1 MVVSCKHGLHDATLP
16 YAKRGFTPV
25 ATSIR
30 EASLFM
36 KSQTDAAGRTAA
48 EVVTQLPVPSRLG
61 MLRFERLN
69 EANWALLF
77 LDPNCEK
84 QFGLPAV
91 DLCAL
96 IGSPYASLM
105 EPEVRYQLHD
115 NVQLQLSSSPNYLI
129 RYTLHTPKGPLGLLE
144 IGEAYK
150 QHNRHL
156 LRGYFMIVD
165 EQVIESEQP
174 VDSDLETRNSR
185 LQIALELNQRAQRDQ
200 FAHLERVRAQQDL
213 ILRLT
218 RHRYT
223 TANTLLEAAQLITRS
238 ACDIYDVDHVSLWN
252 LNDKRLE
259 PITDYDRE
267 SGDYRTR
274 TPIDISPYPSYLQA
288 LHTSRAID
296 AGNIQ
301 TDPRTREMAESLTP
315 LENRAVLDASI
326 RIDGQVVGVLCLE
339 QTGSTREWQSDEI
352 AFAGELADQFAQVI
366 NNHNRRAATNALH
379 LFQRAVEQSANAFL
393 LVNCDGVVE
402 YVNPSFT
409 AITQYSSEEVSGRKL
424 SELPALENL
433 NQLLLEAN
441 SSLTT
446 SNSWQGEFK
455 SRRKNLEPYWGQL
468 SISKVY
474 SDTRE
479 LTHYIGIYEDIT
491 ESKLAQQRIERL
503 AYTDNL
509 TNLGNRPA
517 FIRNLDERFARD
529 TDTPMSLLLVDI
541 DNFKRIND
549 SLGHQT
555 GDKLLISLARRLRN
569 TLSPTDV
576 LARFASNEFA
586 VLLDNTGQEAGQTTA
601 AEVLATL
608 DKPMFVDNQLIS
620 VTGSVGL
627 ACAPLHGRD
636 PQTLMKNAGLALHKA
651 KANGKHQ
658 VQVFT
663 EALNAEA
670 SYKLF
675 VENNLRRA
683 LTQNELEVFYQ
694 PKLCLLT
701 GRLLGMEA
709 LLRWNHPEKG
719 MIRPD
724 QFISVAEETGLIIPI
739 GKWVARQSCRMSK
752 DLTAAGFGHLQVAI
766 NVSPKQFS
774 DPELVSSIAAIL
786 REEALDPSLLELEL
800 TEGLLLEATED
811 TRQQLDSLKK
821 LGLSLAMDD
830 FGTGYSSFSYL
841 KKFPIDVIKIDR
853 SFIRDIPDDEDDMEI
868 TSAVIAMAHNLKLK
882 VVAEGI
888 ETAAQLAFLRRH
900 RCDVGQGYLFD
911 KPIPGEELIEK
922 LQRYPRRPSA

>member
-1 MVVSCKHGLHDATLP
+1 MV
-16 YAKRGFTPV
+16 
-25 ATSIR
+25 
-30 EASLFM
+30 
-36 KSQTDAAGRTAA
+36 A

-69 EANWALLF
+69 EPSWALLF
-77 LDPNCEK
+77 LDPNCER
-84 QFGLPAV
+84 QFGLPAME
-91 DLCAL
+91 LCAL
-96 IGSPYASLM
+96 VGSPYASLM
-105 EPEVRYQLHD
+105 EPEARYQLHD
-115 NVQLQLSSSPNYLI
+115 AVQLQLTEAPHYLI
-129 RYTLHTPKGPLGLLE
+129 RYTLHTASGSLNLLE
-144 IGEAYK
+144 LGEAYK

-156 LRGYFMIVD
+156 LRGYLM
-165 EQVIESEQP
+165 VIDGLLDGAP
-174 VDSDLETRNSR
+174 LLPALDLETQNSR
-185 LQIALELNQRAQRDQ
+185 LQIALELNQRAQQ
-200 FAHLERVRAQQDL
+200 EQLQHLERVRAQQDL
-213 ILRLT
+213 ILLLT
-218 RHRYT
+218 RQRYSS
-223 TANTLLEAAQLITRS
+223 NNSLQEAAELITRS
-238 ACDIYDVDHVSLWN
+238 ACDIYEIDCASLWH
-252 LNDKRLE
+252 LDGPMLVPISAYHRASQEYVLPE
-259 PITDYDRE
+259 PIDASVFPDYLD
-267 SGDYRTR
+267 
-274 TPIDISPYPSYLQA
+274 A
-288 LHTSRAID
+288 LHTGRAID
-296 AGNIQ
+296 AHNAIR
-301 TDPRTREMAESLTP
+301 DPRTRDMAESLRP
-315 LENRAVLDASI
+315 RDVNAMLDASI
-326 RIDGQVVGVLCLE
+326 RVDGQVVGVLCLE
-339 QTGSTREWQSDEI
+339 QTGATRAWQSDEI

-366 NNHNRRAATNALH
+366 SNHNRRTATSALH

-409 AITQYSSEEVSGRKL
+409 AITQYTTEEVHGQRL

-433 NQLLLEAN
+433 SELLFDAPSALAK
-441 SSLTT
+441 

-474 SDTRE
+474 GDNRE

-491 ESKLAQQRIERL
+491 QTKLAQQRIERL

-529 TDTPMSLLLVDI
+529 SDTPISLLLVDI

-569 TLSPTDV
+569 SLSPGGS

-586 VLLDNTGQEAGQTTA
+586 VLLDNSDLSIGQQVANQL
-601 AEVLATL
+601 LATL

-636 PQTLMKNAGLALHKA
+636 PQTLMRNAGLALHKA

-683 LTQNELEVFYQ
+683 LTQNELDVFYQ
-694 PKLCLLT
+694 PKLCLRS

-709 LLRWNHPEKG
+709 LLRWDHPEKG

-739 GKWVARQSCRMSK
+739 GKWIARQACRMSK
-752 DLTAAGFGHLQVAI
+752 ALTEAGLGNLQVAI
-766 NVSPKQFS
+766 NLSPKQFS
-774 DPELVSSIAAIL
+774 DPELVASIANIL
-786 REEALDPSLLELEL
+786 KEEALPPHLLELEL

-811 TRQQLDSLKK
+811 THLQLDQLKR
-821 LGLSLAMDD
+821 LGLTLAMDD
-830 FGTGYSSFSYL
+830 FGTGYSSLSYL
-841 KKFPIDVIKIDR
+841 KKFPIDIIKIDR
-853 SFIRDIPDDEDDMEI
+853 SFIHEIPDNQDDMEI

-888 ETAAQLAFLRRH
+888 ETAEQLAFLRRH

-911 KPIPGEELIEK
+911 RPIPGAELIEK
-922 LQRYPRRPSA
+922 LKRYPRGPVA

>member
-1 MVVSCKHGLHDATLP
+1 M
-16 YAKRGFTPV
+16 
-25 ATSIR
+25 
-30 EASLFM
+30 FM
-36 KSQTDAAGRTAA
+36 KSQTDAAGRSAA

-105 EPEVRYQLHD
+105 EPQARYQLHD
-115 NVQLQLSSSPNYLI
+115 DIQQQLASSPNYLI
-129 RYTLHTPKGPLGLLE
+129 RYTLHSPKGALGLLE

-156 LRGYFMIVD
+156 LRGYFLIVD
-165 EQVIESEQP
+165 GLVTESETAT
-174 VDSDLETRNSR
+174 DSDLETRNLR

-223 TANTLLEAAQLITRS
+223 TANTLLEAAKLITKS
-238 ACDIYDVDHVSLWN
+238 ACDIYDVDHVSIWN
-252 LNDKRLE
+252 LIDKRLE
-259 PITDYDRE
+259 PITDYRRE
-267 SGDYRTR
+267 SGDYQSR
-274 TPIDISPYPSYLQA
+274 TPIDISTYPTYLQA
-288 LHTSRAID
+288 LNTSRAID
-296 AGNIQ
+296 ASNIQ
-301 TDPRTREMAESLTP
+301 TDPRTREMAESLNP
-315 LENRAVLDASI
+315 GEDKAVLDASI
-326 RIDGQVVGVLCLE
+326 RIDGQVIGVLCLE
-339 QTGSTREWQSDEI
+339 QSGSTREWQSDEI

-393 LVNCDGVVE
+393 LVNCNGVVE

-409 AITQYSSEEVSGRKL
+409 AITQYSSDEVSGHKL

-441 SSLTT
+441 SSLTN

-474 SDTRE
+474 GDNRE

-491 ESKLAQQRIERL
+491 QSKLAQQRIERL

-517 FIRNLDERFARD
+517 FIRNLDERFVRD

-569 TLSPTDV
+569 TLSPSDV

-586 VLLDNTGQEAGQTTA
+586 VLLDNTDQEAGQATA
-601 AEVLATL
+601 SQVLATL

-752 DLTAAGFGHLQVAI
+752 DLTAAGFGNLQVAI

-786 REEALDPSLLELEL
+786 REEELDPSLLELEL

-888 ETAAQLAFLRRH
+888 ETAAQLTFLRRH

-922 LQRYPRRPSA
+922 LKRYPRRPSA

>member
-1 MVVSCKHGLHDATLP
+1 
-16 YAKRGFTPV
+16 
-25 ATSIR
+25 
-30 EASLFM
+30 M
-36 KSQTDAAGRTAA
+36 KSQPDAANRMVA

-77 LDPNCEK
+77 LDPGCERE
-84 QFGLPAV
+84 FGLPAC

-105 EPEVRYQLHD
+105 EPQARYTLHD
-115 NVQLQLSSSPNYLI
+115 SIQEQLVGKTNYLV
-129 RYTLHTPKGPLGLLE
+129 RYTLHTSHGPLRLMEL
-144 IGEAYK
+144 GEPF
-150 QHNRHL
+150 RHHHRQL
-156 LRGYFMIVD
+156 LRGYLLVVD
-165 EQVIESEQP
+165 EAFES
-174 VDSDLETRNSR
+174 DASFAAADLESQNSR
-185 LQIALELNQRAQRDQ
+185 LQMALELNQLAQQ
-200 FAHLERVRAQQDL
+200 EQLQHLERVSAQQEL
-213 ILRLT
+213 ILSLARQ
-218 RHRYT
+218 RYST
-223 TANTLLEAAQLITRS
+223 NNPLLEAAELITRS
-238 ACDIYDVDHVSLWN
+238 ACEIYGIDCASLWN
-252 LNDKRLE
+252 LDGQCLE
-259 PITDYDRE
+259 SVTAYYRSTGVHQRAESIDVGLYPDY
-267 SGDYRTR
+267 
-274 TPIDISPYPSYLQA
+274 LAA
-288 LHTSRAID
+288 LHASRAID
-296 AGNIQ
+296 ANSIAD
-301 TDPRTREMAESLTP
+301 DPRTRELAEVL
-315 LENRAVLDASI
+315 RARDINAMLDASI
-326 RIDGQVVGVLCLE
+326 RVDGQVVGVLCLE
-339 QTGSTREWQSDEI
+339 QSRAPRVWQSDEI

-366 NNHNRRAATNALH
+366 NNQNRRAATSALN

-409 AITQYSSEEVSGRKL
+409 AITQYSTEEVHGHRL

-433 NQLLLEAN
+433 SEMLFDAP
-441 SSLTT
+441 SSLAN

-474 SDTRE
+474 GDDRE

-491 ESKLAQQRIERL
+491 QSKLAQQRIERL

-509 TNLGNRPA
+509 TSLGNRPA

-529 TDTPMSLLLVDI
+529 SDTPISLLLVDI

-555 GDKLLISLARRLRN
+555 GDKLLVSLARRLRN
-569 TLSPTDV
+569 SLSPAGT

-586 VLLDNTGQEAGQTTA
+586 VLLDDTDLEAGQQIA
-601 AEVLATL
+601 NQVLKTL
-608 DKPMFVDNQLIS
+608 DKPMFVDNQLIN

-694 PKLCLLT
+694 PKLCLKT

-739 GKWVARQSCRMSK
+739 GKWIARQACRMSK
-752 DLTAAGFGHLQVAI
+752 ALTAAGLGRLQVAI
-766 NVSPKQFS
+766 NLSPKQFS
-774 DPELVSSIAAIL
+774 DPDLVSSIATIL
-786 REEALDPSLLELEL
+786 EEEQLDAHLLELEL
-800 TEGLLLEATED
+800 TEGLLLEATVD
-811 TRQQLDSLKK
+811 THQQLDQLKQ
-821 LGLSLAMDD
+821 LGLTLAMDD
-830 FGTGYSSFSYL
+830 FGTGYSSLSYL
-841 KKFPIDVIKIDR
+841 KKFPIDIIKIDR
-853 SFIRDIPDDEDDMEI
+853 SFIKEIPDNQDDMEI

-888 ETAAQLAFLRRH
+888 ETAEQLAFLRRH

-911 KPIPGEELIEK
+911 RPIPGSELIERLK
-922 LQRYPRRPSA
+922 RYPRGPA

>member
-1 MVVSCKHGLHDATLP
+1 
-16 YAKRGFTPV
+16 
-25 ATSIR
+25 
-30 EASLFM
+30 M
-36 KSQTDAAGRTAA
+36 KSQPDAASRMAA

-69 EANWALLF
+69 EASWALLF
-77 LDPNCEK
+77 LDPACER
-84 QFGLPAV
+84 QFGLPAGE
-91 DLCAL
+91 LCAL
-96 IGSPYASLM
+96 LGSPYASLM
-105 EPEVRYQLHD
+105 EPEARYRLHDIIQAQLAEKSHYRVRY
-115 NVQLQLSSSPNYLI
+115 N
-129 RYTLHTPKGPLGLLE
+129 LHTAEGTVSVVE
-144 IGEAYK
+144 MGEPYR
-150 QHNRHL
+150 QHNRQL
-156 LRGYFMIVD
+156 LRGYLLVD
-165 EQVIESEQP
+165 EA
-174 VDSDLETRNSR
+174 LETVELSALELEDRNSR
-185 LQIALELNQRAQRDQ
+185 LQIALELNQSAQQEQLQHLDRA
-200 FAHLERVRAQQDL
+200 RAQQSL
-213 ILRLT
+213 ILSLARQ
-218 RHRYT
+218 RYST
-223 TANTLLEAAQLITRS
+223 SNPLLEAAELITRS
-238 ACDIYDVDHVSLWN
+238 ACDIYAIDCASLWKLEDQHLQPVTAFYAATQEHRLPQAVDVSLY
-252 LNDKRLE
+252 
-259 PITDYDRE
+259 PDY
-267 SGDYRTR
+267 
-274 TPIDISPYPSYLQA
+274 LAA
-288 LHTSRAID
+288 LHSSRAID
-296 AGNIQ
+296 ASNVSE
-301 TDPRTREMAESLTP
+301 DPRTHELAEGF
-315 LENRAVLDASI
+315 RARNICSILDASI
-326 RIDGQVVGVLCLE
+326 RVDGQVVGVLCLE
-339 QTGSTREWQSDEI
+339 QHGAARPWQSDEV

-366 NNHNRRAATNALH
+366 NNQNRRAATSALH

-393 LVNCDGVVE
+393 LVNCNGVVE

-409 AITQYSSEEVSGRKL
+409 AITQYSTEEVHGHLL

-433 NQLLLEAN
+433 SEILFDAPGSLAN
-441 SSLTT
+441 

-474 SDTRE
+474 GDNRE

-491 ESKLAQQRIERL
+491 QSKLAQQRIERL

-509 TNLGNRPA
+509 TSLGNRPA
-517 FIRNLDERFARD
+517 FIRNLDESFARGSD
-529 TDTPMSLLLVDI
+529 SPISLLLVDI

-555 GDKLLISLARRLRN
+555 GDKLLVSLARRLRN
-569 TLSPTDV
+569 SLNPSGS

-586 VLLDNTGQEAGQTTA
+586 VLLDDTDLEAGQRIA
-601 AEVLATL
+601 VQVLKTL
-608 DKPMFVDNQLIS
+608 DKPMFVDNQLIN

-694 PKLCLLT
+694 PKLCLRS

-739 GKWVARQSCRMSK
+739 GKWVARQACRMSK
-752 DLTAAGFGHLQVAI
+752 QLTASGLGPLQVAI
-766 NVSPKQFS
+766 NLSPKQFS
-774 DPELVSSIAAIL
+774 DPDLVSSIATIL
-786 REEALDPSLLELEL
+786 NEEKLAAPLLELEL
-800 TEGLLLEATED
+800 TEGLLLEATDD
-811 TRQQLDSLKK
+811 THQQLEQLKS
-821 LGLSLAMDD
+821 LGLTLAMDD
-830 FGTGYSSFSYL
+830 FGTGYSSLSYL

-853 SFIRDIPDDEDDMEI
+853 SFIHEIPDNQDDMEI
-868 TSAVIAMAHNLKLK
+868 TSAVIAMAHNLKLE

-888 ETAAQLAFLRRH
+888 ETAAQLSFLRRQ

-911 KPIPGEELIEK
+911 RPIPGNELIER
-922 LQRYPRRPSA
+922 LQRYPRRPAD

>member
-1 MVVSCKHGLHDATLP
+1 
-16 YAKRGFTPV
+16 
-25 ATSIR
+25 
-30 EASLFM
+30 M
-36 KSQTDAAGRTAA
+36 KSQPDAAARSAA

-69 EANWALLF
+69 EPSWAMLY

-84 QFGLPAV
+84 QFDMPAME
-91 DLCAL
+91 LCAL
-96 IGSPYASLM
+96 IGTPYASLM
-105 EPEVRYQLHD
+105 EPESRYQLHD
-115 NVQLQLSSSPNYLI
+115 AVQMQLASNPHYVI
-129 RYTLHTPKGPLGLLE
+129 RYTLHTTRGPLGLLE
-144 IGEAYK
+144 VGEGYK
-150 QHNRHL
+150 QRNRHL
-156 LRGYFMIVD
+156 LRGYLMVVD
-165 EQVIESEQP
+165 EAVRA
-174 VDSDLETRNSR
+174 SDLAFTPDLEVQNSR
-185 LQIALELNQRAQRDQ
+185 LQIALELNQRAQYEQ
-200 FAHLERVRAQQDL
+200 LQHLERVRAQQSL
-213 ILRLT
+213 ILRLA
-218 RHRYT
+218 RHRYSSS
-223 TANTLLEAAQLITRS
+223 NSLLEAAELITKS
-238 ACDIYDVDHVSLWN
+238 ACEIYGITCASIWN
-252 LNDKRLE
+252 LNGKVLE
-259 PITDYDRE
+259 SIAEYCRDTNA
-267 SGDYRTR
+267 YRKPG
-274 TPIDISPYPSYLQA
+274 PIDVSRFPNYLEA

-296 AGNIQ
+296 ANDVQ
-301 TDPRTREMAESLTP
+301 MDSRTWELSESLRPRDIT
-315 LENRAVLDASI
+315 AMLDASV
-326 RIDGQVVGVLCLE
+326 RIDGHLVGVLCLE
-339 QTGSTREWQSDEI
+339 QTGTPREWQSDEI

-366 NNHNRRAATNALH
+366 NNHNRRTATNALH

-393 LVNCDGVVE
+393 LVNCNGVVE

-409 AITQYSSEEVSGRKL
+409 EITQYTADEVHGHRL

-433 NQLLLEAN
+433 NSLLLDAN
-441 SSLTT
+441 SSLV
-446 SNSWQGEFK
+446 SGNSWQGEFK

-474 SDTRE
+474 GDNRE

-491 ESKLAQQRIERL
+491 QAKLSQQRIERL

-517 FIRNLDERFARD
+517 FIRTLDEHFARD
-529 TDTPMSLLLVDI
+529 IETPISLLLVDI

-569 TLSPTDV
+569 SLSPSGI

-586 VLLDNTGQEAGQTTA
+586 VLLDDTGPADGQRIA
-601 AEVLATL
+601 SQVLNTL

-694 PKLCLLT
+694 PKLCLRT

-752 DLTAAGFGHLQVAI
+752 QLTAAGCGKLHVAI

-774 DPELVSSIAAIL
+774 DPELVTSLANIL
-786 REEALDPSLLELEL
+786 REERLDPSLLELEL

-811 TRQQLDSLKK
+811 TRLQLDSLKT
-821 LGLSLAMDD
+821 LGLTLAMDD

-853 SFIRDIPDDEDDMEI
+853 SFIRDIPDDQDDMEI
-868 TSAVIAMAHNLKLK
+868 TSAVIAMAHNLKLT

-888 ETAAQLAFLRRH
+888 ETAEQLAFLRRH

-922 LQRYPRRPSA
+922 LRRYPRGPLG

>member
-1 MVVSCKHGLHDATLP
+1 
-16 YAKRGFTPV
+16 
-25 ATSIR
+25 
-30 EASLFM
+30 M
-36 KSQTDAAGRTAA
+36 KSQPDVARMAA

-69 EANWALLF
+69 EASWALLY
-77 LDPNCEK
+77 LDPNCER

-91 DLCAL
+91 ELCAL
-96 IGSPYASLM
+96 IGTPYASLM
-105 EPEVRYQLHD
+105 EPQARYQLHD
-115 NVQLQLSSSPNYLI
+115 AIQQQLTHSPHYLV
-129 RYTLHTPKGPLGLLE
+129 RYTLHTHDGPMSLLE
-144 IGEAYK
+144 MGEAYK

-156 LRGYFMIVD
+156 LRGYLMVVD
-165 EQVIESEQP
+165 GLFSDTTAP
-174 VDSDLETRNSR
+174 APTADLENQNSR
-185 LQIALELNQRAQRDQ
+185 LQIALELNQRAQQ
-200 FAHLERVRAQQDL
+200 EQLQHLERVRAQQEL
-213 ILRLT
+213 ILLLARQ
-218 RHRYT
+218 RYST
-223 TANTLLEAAQLITRS
+223 PNSLQEAAELITRS
-238 ACDIYDVDHVSLWN
+238 ACDIYQIDCASIWHLEGQHLVPISAYHRADQQH
-252 LNDKRLE
+252 RL
-259 PITDYDRE
+259 PQAIDASGFPDYLE
-267 SGDYRTR
+267 
-274 TPIDISPYPSYLQA
+274 A
-288 LHTSRAID
+288 LHSSRAID
-296 AGNIQ
+296 ATHAQ
-301 TDPRTREMAESLTP
+301 RDPRTREMAESL
-315 LENRAVLDASI
+315 RANDIHAMLDASI
-326 RIDGQVVGVLCLE
+326 RVDGQVVGVLCLE
-339 QTGSTREWQSDEI
+339 QSGSSRAWQSDEI

-366 NNHNRRAATNALH
+366 NNHNRRTATSALH

-409 AITQYSSEEVSGRKL
+409 AITQYSAEEVHGHRL
-424 SELPALENL
+424 AQLPALENL
-433 NQLLLEAN
+433 SELLFDAPSALAK
-441 SSLTT
+441 

-474 SDTRE
+474 GDNRE

-491 ESKLAQQRIERL
+491 QTKLAQQRIERL

-529 TDTPMSLLLVDI
+529 SDSPISLLLVDI

-569 TLSPTDV
+569 SLSSGGS

-586 VLLDNTGQEAGQTTA
+586 VLLDDSDLETGQQVASQL
-601 AEVLATL
+601 LATL

-636 PQTLMKNAGLALHKA
+636 PQTLMRNAGLALHKA

-683 LTQNELEVFYQ
+683 LTQNELDVFYQ
-694 PKLCLLT
+694 PKLCLRS

-739 GKWVARQSCRMSK
+739 GKWIARQACRMSRQ
-752 DLTAAGFGHLQVAI
+752 LSAAGMGNLQVAI
-766 NVSPKQFS
+766 NLSPKQFS
-774 DPELVSSIAAIL
+774 DPDLVTSIATIL
-786 REEALDPSLLELEL
+786 KEEQLPANLLELEL

-811 TRQQLDSLKK
+811 TRLQLDQLKSF
-821 LGLSLAMDD
+821 GLTLAMDD
-830 FGTGYSSFSYL
+830 FGTGYSSLSYL
-841 KKFPIDVIKIDR
+841 KKFPIDIIKIDR
-853 SFIRDIPDDEDDMEI
+853 SFIHEIPDNQDDMEI

-888 ETAAQLAFLRRH
+888 ETAEQLAFLRRH

-911 KPIPGEELIEK
+911 RPIPGAELLTMLK
-922 LQRYPRRPSA
+922 RYPRGPIA

>member
-1 MVVSCKHGLHDATLP
+1 
-16 YAKRGFTPV
+16 
-25 ATSIR
+25 
-30 EASLFM
+30 M
-36 KSQTDAAGRTAA
+36 KSQTDAAGRSAA

-84 QFGLPAV
+84 QLGLPAV

-105 EPEVRYQLHD
+105 EPQVRYQLHD
-115 NVQLQLSSSPNYLI
+115 DIQLQLASSPNYLI
-129 RYTLHTPKGPLGLLE
+129 RYTLHSPKGPLGLLE

-156 LRGYFMIVD
+156 LRGYFMIVED
-165 EQVIESEQP
+165 LVTESES
-174 VDSDLETRNSR
+174 VTDSDLETRNSR

-223 TANTLLEAAQLITRS
+223 TANTLLEAAELITRS
-238 ACDIYDVDHVSLWN
+238 ACDIYDVDHASIWN

-259 PITDYDRE
+259 PITDYRRE
-267 SGDYRTR
+267 SGDYQTR
-274 TPIDISPYPSYLQA
+274 TAIDISAYPTYLQA
-288 LHTSRAID
+288 LNTSRAID
-296 AGNIQ
+296 ASNIQ
-301 TDPRTREMAESLTP
+301 TDPRTREMAISLRPGET
-315 LENRAVLDASI
+315 RAVLDASI
-326 RIDGQVVGVLCLE
+326 RIDGQVIGVLCLE
-339 QTGSTREWQSDEI
+339 QSGSTREWQSDEI

-393 LVNCDGVVE
+393 LVNCNGVVE

-409 AITQYSSEEVSGRKL
+409 AITQYSSEEVSGNKL

-441 SSLTT
+441 SSLTN

-474 SDTRE
+474 GDNRE

-491 ESKLAQQRIERL
+491 QSKLAQQRIERL

-586 VLLDNTGQEAGQTTA
+586 VLLDNTGQEAGQATA
-601 AEVLATL
+601 SQVLETL

-752 DLTAAGFGHLQVAI
+752 DLTAAGFGNLQVAI

-786 REEALDPSLLELEL
+786 KEEQLDPSLLELEL

-911 KPIPGEELIEK
+911 RPIPGEELIEK
-922 LQRYPRRPSA
+922 LTRYPRRPSA

>member
-1 MVVSCKHGLHDATLP
+1 
-16 YAKRGFTPV
+16 
-25 ATSIR
+25 
-30 EASLFM
+30 M
-36 KSQTDAAGRTAA
+36 KSQPDAANRMVA

-77 LDPNCEK
+77 LDPNCERD
-84 QFGLPAV
+84 FGLPAAE
-91 DLCAL
+91 LCAL

-105 EPEVRYQLHD
+105 EAQQRYQLHD
-115 NVQLQLSSSPNYLI
+115 AIQLQLASKAHYLV
-129 RYTLHTPKGPLGLLE
+129 RYTLHTNHGPRRILELGE
-144 IGEAYK
+144 PYR
-150 QHNRHL
+150 QHNRQL
-156 LRGYFMIVD
+156 LRGYMLVVD
-165 EQVIESEQP
+165 EDFDRGLAAAELATQN
-174 VDSDLETRNSR
+174 TR
-185 LQIALELNQRAQRDQ
+185 LQIALQMNQQAQQEQLLQLD
-200 FAHLERVRAQQDL
+200 RVRAQQEL
-213 ILRLT
+213 ILSLARQ
-218 RHRYT
+218 RYST
-223 TANTLLEAAQLITRS
+223 NNPLLEAAELITRN
-238 ACDIYDVDHVSLWN
+238 ACEIYEIDCASLWN
-252 LNDKRLE
+252 LDGQRLE
-259 PITDYDRE
+259 PVTAYHRAEHGHRLPAPVDA
-267 SGDYRTR
+267 SLFPT
-274 TPIDISPYPSYLQA
+274 YLEA

-296 AGNIQ
+296 ASNAVG
-301 TDPRTREMAESLTP
+301 DPRTQELAERLSA
-315 LENRAVLDASI
+315 RGIIAILDASI
-326 RIDGQVVGVLCLE
+326 RVDGQVVGVLCLE
-339 QTGSTREWQSDEI
+339 QNGPRTWQSDEI
-352 AFAGELADQFAQVI
+352 AFAGELADQYAQVI
-366 NNHNRRAATNALH
+366 NNHNRRAATSALH

-393 LVNCDGVVE
+393 LVNCDGMVE

-409 AITQYSSEEVSGRKL
+409 AITQYSTEEVHGHRL

-433 NQLLLEAN
+433 SEILFDAP
-441 SSLTT
+441 SSLAS

-474 SDTRE
+474 GDNRE

-491 ESKLAQQRIERL
+491 QTKLAQQRIERL

-509 TNLGNRPA
+509 TSLGNRPA

-529 TDTPMSLLLVDI
+529 SDAPISLLLVDI

-555 GDKLLISLARRLRN
+555 GDKLLVSLARRLRN
-569 TLSPTDV
+569 SLSPSGS

-586 VLLDNTGQEAGQTTA
+586 VLLDDTDLEAGQQIA
-601 AEVLATL
+601 IQVLKTL
-608 DKPMFVDNQLIS
+608 DKPMFVDNQLIN

-627 ACAPLHGRD
+627 ACAPVHGRD

-694 PKLCLLT
+694 PKLCLRS

-739 GKWVARQSCRMSK
+739 GKWIARQACRMSK
-752 DLTAAGFGHLQVAI
+752 QLTAAGMGRLQVAI
-766 NVSPKQFS
+766 NLSPKQFS
-774 DPELVSSIAAIL
+774 DPDLVSSIASIL
-786 REEALDPSLLELEL
+786 KEEQLDAPLLELEL

-811 TRQQLDSLKK
+811 THQQLEQLKK
-821 LGLSLAMDD
+821 LGLTLAMDD
-830 FGTGYSSFSYL
+830 FGTGYSSLSYL
-841 KKFPIDVIKIDR
+841 KKFPIDIIKIDR
-853 SFIRDIPDDEDDMEI
+853 SFIHEIPDNQDDMEI

-888 ETAAQLAFLRRH
+888 ETAEQLAFLRRH

-911 KPIPGEELIEK
+911 RPIPGQELIERLK
-922 LQRYPRRPSA
+922 RYPRGPMA

>member
-1 MVVSCKHGLHDATLP
+1 
-16 YAKRGFTPV
+16 
-25 ATSIR
+25 
-30 EASLFM
+30 M
-36 KSQTDAAGRTAA
+36 KSQTDAAGRSAA

-84 QFGLPAV
+84 QLGLPAV

-105 EPEVRYQLHD
+105 EPQARYQLHD
-115 NVQLQLSSSPNYLI
+115 DIQLQLASSPNYLI
-129 RYTLHTPKGPLGLLE
+129 RYTLHSPKGPLGLLE

-156 LRGYFMIVD
+156 LRGYFMIVED
-165 EQVIESEQP
+165 LVSDGES
-174 VDSDLETRNSR
+174 VTDSDLETRNSR

-223 TANTLLEAAQLITRS
+223 TANTLLEAAELITRS
-238 ACDIYDVDHVSLWN
+238 ACDIYDVDHASIWN

-259 PITDYDRE
+259 PITDYRRE
-267 SGDYRTR
+267 SGDYQTR
-274 TPIDISPYPSYLQA
+274 TAIDISAYPTYLQA
-288 LHTSRAID
+288 LNTSRAID
-296 AGNIQ
+296 ASNIQ
-301 TDPRTREMAESLTP
+301 TDPRTREMAISLRPGET
-315 LENRAVLDASI
+315 RAVLDASI
-326 RIDGQVVGVLCLE
+326 RIDGQVIGVLCLE
-339 QTGSTREWQSDEI
+339 QSGSTREWQSDEI

-393 LVNCDGVVE
+393 LVNCNGVVE

-409 AITQYSSEEVSGRKL
+409 AITQYSSEEVSGNKL

-441 SSLTT
+441 SSLTS

-474 SDTRE
+474 GDNRE

-491 ESKLAQQRIERL
+491 QSKLAQQRIERL

-586 VLLDNTGQEAGQTTA
+586 VLLDNTGQEAGQATA
-601 AEVLATL
+601 SQVLATL

-752 DLTAAGFGHLQVAI
+752 DLTAAGFGNLQVAI

-786 REEALDPSLLELEL
+786 KEEQLDPSLLELEL

-911 KPIPGEELIEK
+911 RPIPGEELIEK
-922 LQRYPRRPSA
+922 LTRYPRRPSA

>member
-1 MVVSCKHGLHDATLP
+1 
-16 YAKRGFTPV
+16 
-25 ATSIR
+25 
-30 EASLFM
+30 M
-36 KSQTDAAGRTAA
+36 KSQPDAAGRSVA

-69 EANWALLF
+69 EANWALLY

-84 QFGLPAV
+84 QLGLAAM

-96 IGSPYASLM
+96 VGSPYASLM
-105 EPEVRYQLHD
+105 EPEARYQLHD
-115 NVQLQLSSSPNYLI
+115 AIQQQLSDAPHYLV
-129 RYTLHTPKGPLGLLE
+129 RYTLHTSRGPLGLIE
-144 IGEAYK
+144 IGEGYK

-156 LRGYFMIVD
+156 LRGYLMVLGDVSLDIDTV
-165 EQVIESEQP
+165 SAP
-174 VDSDLETRNSR
+174 DLETQNSQ
-185 LQIALELNQRAQRDQ
+185 LQIALQLNQHAQQ
-200 FAHLERVRAQQDL
+200 EQLEHLERVRAQQGL
-213 ILRLT
+213 ILHLA
-218 RHRYT
+218 RHRYSS
-223 TANTLLEAAQLITRS
+223 ANSLLEAAQLITKS
-238 ACDIYDVDHVSLWN
+238 ACKIYDIACASIWN
-252 LNDKRLE
+252 LNDKCLE
-259 PITDYDRE
+259 PIAEFRKATGE
-267 SGDYRTR
+267 YRL
-274 TPIDISPYPSYLQA
+274 PDVIDASPYPSYLEA
-288 LHTSRAID
+288 LHNSRAID
-296 AGNIQ
+296 ANDVQ
-301 TDPRTREMAESLTP
+301 HDPRTREMAANLKPRDIS
-315 LENRAVLDASI
+315 AILDASI

-339 QTGSTREWQSDEI
+339 QIGTPRPWQSDEI

-366 NNHNRRAATNALH
+366 NNHNRRTATSALH
-379 LFQRAVEQSANAFL
+379 LFQRAVEQSASAFL

-409 AITQYSSEEVSGRKL
+409 AITQYTTDEVHGQKL

-433 NQLLLEAN
+433 NGLLQDAN
-441 SSLTT
+441 SGLAK

-474 SDTRE
+474 GDDRE
-479 LTHYIGIYEDIT
+479 LTHYIGIYEDVT
-491 ESKLAQQRIERL
+491 QNKLAQQRIERL

-529 TDTPMSLLLVDI
+529 SDTPMSLLLVDI

-569 TLSPTDV
+569 TLNASDI

-586 VLLDNTGQEAGQTTA
+586 VLLDDASMEAGQLVATQ
-601 AEVLATL
+601 VLATL

-694 PKLCLLT
+694 PKLCLSS

-752 DLTAAGFGHLQVAI
+752 ALTAAGFGNLQVAI
-766 NVSPKQFS
+766 NVSPKQFA

-786 REEALDPSLLELEL
+786 KEEQLDASLLELEL

-821 LGLSLAMDD
+821 MGLSLAMDD

-853 SFIRDIPDDEDDMEI
+853 SFIRDIPDDQDDMEI

-888 ETAAQLAFLRRH
+888 ETAAQLTFLRRH

-911 KPIPGEELIEK
+911 RPIPGEDLIAK
-922 LQRYPRRPSA
+922 LRRYPRGPLA

>member
-1 MVVSCKHGLHDATLP
+1 
-16 YAKRGFTPV
+16 
-25 ATSIR
+25 
-30 EASLFM
+30 M
-36 KSQTDAAGRTAA
+36 KSQPDAASRMVA

-69 EANWALLF
+69 EPSWALLF
-77 LDPNCEK
+77 LDPNCERH
-84 QFGLPAV
+84 FGLPAV

-96 IGSPYASLM
+96 VDSPYASLM
-105 EPEVRYQLHD
+105 EPEARYQLHD
-115 NVQLQLSSSPNYLI
+115 AVQQQLADSPNYQI
-129 RYTLHTPKGPLGLLE
+129 RYTLHTASGALNLLE
-144 IGEAYK
+144 LGEAYK

-156 LRGYFMIVD
+156 LRGYLLVVD
-165 EQVIESEQP
+165 DLFESNLLLP
-174 VDSDLETRNSR
+174 DLESQNSR
-185 LQIALELNQRAQRDQ
+185 LQIALELNQLAQQ
-200 FAHLERVRAQQDL
+200 VQLQHLERVRAQQDL
-213 ILRLT
+213 ILLLT
-218 RHRYT
+218 RQRYSS
-223 TANTLLEAAQLITRS
+223 NNSLQEAAELITRS
-238 ACDIYDVDHVSLWN
+238 ACDIYEIDCASLWN
-252 LNDKRLE
+252 LEDSMLVPISAYHRANGEYQLPE
-259 PITDYDRE
+259 PIDVSGFPDYLD
-267 SGDYRTR
+267 
-274 TPIDISPYPSYLQA
+274 A
-288 LHTSRAID
+288 LHSSRAID
-296 AGNIQ
+296 AHNAMR
-301 TDPRTREMAESLTP
+301 DPRTRHMAKRLRP
-315 LENRAVLDASI
+315 RDVNAMLDASI
-326 RIDGQVVGVLCLE
+326 RVDGQVVGVLCLE
-339 QTGSTREWQSDEI
+339 QTGATRAWQSDEI

-366 NNHNRRAATNALH
+366 SNHNRRTATSALH

-409 AITQYSSEEVSGRKL
+409 AITQYTTDEVHGQQL

-433 NQLLLEAN
+433 SELLFDAPSALAK
-441 SSLTT
+441 

-474 SDTRE
+474 GDNRE

-491 ESKLAQQRIERL
+491 QNKLAQQRIERL

-529 TDTPMSLLLVDI
+529 TDTPIILLLVDI

-569 TLSPTDV
+569 SLSPSGS

-586 VLLDNTGQEAGQTTA
+586 VLLDNTDVRTGQQVAHQ
-601 AEVLATL
+601 LLMTL

-636 PQTLMKNAGLALHKA
+636 PQTLMRNAGLALHKA

-683 LTQNELEVFYQ
+683 LTQNELDVFYQ
-694 PKLCLLT
+694 PKLCLRS

-709 LLRWNHPEKG
+709 LLRWNHPDKG

-739 GKWVARQSCRMSK
+739 GKWIARQACRMSK
-752 DLTAAGFGHLQVAI
+752 SLSAAGLGDLQVAI
-766 NVSPKQFS
+766 NLSPKQFS
-774 DPELVSSIAAIL
+774 DPDLVSSIANIL
-786 REEALDPSLLELEL
+786 KEEALPANLLELEL

-811 TRQQLDSLKK
+811 THLQLDQLKR
-821 LGLSLAMDD
+821 LGLTLAMDD
-830 FGTGYSSFSYL
+830 FGTGYSSLSYL
-841 KKFPIDVIKIDR
+841 KKFPIDIIKIDR
-853 SFIRDIPDDEDDMEI
+853 SFIHEIPDNQDDMEI

-888 ETAAQLAFLRRH
+888 ETAEQLAFLRRH

-911 KPIPGEELIEK
+911 RPIPGDELIEK
-922 LQRYPRRPSA
+922 LKRYPRGPLV

>member
-1 MVVSCKHGLHDATLP
+1 M
-16 YAKRGFTPV
+16 
-25 ATSIR
+25 
-30 EASLFM
+30 FM
-36 KSQTDAAGRTAA
+36 KSQTDAAGRSAA

-105 EPEVRYQLHD
+105 EPQARYQLHD
-115 NVQLQLSSSPNYLI
+115 DIQQQLASSPNYLI
-129 RYTLHTPKGPLGLLE
+129 RYTLHSPKGALGLLE

-156 LRGYFMIVD
+156 LRGYFLIVD
-165 EQVIESEQP
+165 GLVTESETAT
-174 VDSDLETRNSR
+174 DSDLETRNLR
-185 LQIALELNQRAQRDQ
+185 LQTALELNQRAQRDQ

-223 TANTLLEAAQLITRS
+223 TANTLLEAAKLITKS
-238 ACDIYDVDHVSLWN
+238 ACDIYDVDHVSIWN
-252 LNDKRLE
+252 LIDKRLE
-259 PITDYDRE
+259 PITDYRRE
-267 SGDYRTR
+267 SGDYQSR
-274 TPIDISPYPSYLQA
+274 TPIDISAYPTYLQA
-288 LHTSRAID
+288 LNTSRAID
-296 AGNIQ
+296 ASNIQ
-301 TDPRTREMAESLTP
+301 TDPRTREMAESLNP
-315 LENRAVLDASI
+315 GEDKAVLDASI
-326 RIDGQVVGVLCLE
+326 RIDGQVIGVLCLE
-339 QTGSTREWQSDEI
+339 QSGSTREWQSDEI

-393 LVNCDGVVE
+393 LVNCNGVVE

-409 AITQYSSEEVSGRKL
+409 AITQYSSDEVSGHKL

-441 SSLTT
+441 SSLTN

-474 SDTRE
+474 GDNRE

-491 ESKLAQQRIERL
+491 QSKLAQQRIERL

-517 FIRNLDERFARD
+517 FIRNLDERFVRD

-569 TLSPTDV
+569 TLSPSDV

-586 VLLDNTGQEAGQTTA
+586 VLLDNTDQEAGQATA
-601 AEVLATL
+601 SQVLATL

-752 DLTAAGFGHLQVAI
+752 DLTAAGFGNLQVAI

-786 REEALDPSLLELEL
+786 REEELDPSLLELEL

-888 ETAAQLAFLRRH
+888 ETAAQLTFLRRH

-922 LQRYPRRPSA
+922 LKRYPRRPSA

>member
-1 MVVSCKHGLHDATLP
+1 M
-16 YAKRGFTPV
+16 
-25 ATSIR
+25 
-30 EASLFM
+30 
-36 KSQTDAAGRTAA
+36 
-48 EVVTQLPVPSRLG
+48 
-61 MLRFERLN
+61 
-69 EANWALLF
+69 
-77 LDPNCEK
+77 
-84 QFGLPAV
+84 
-91 DLCAL
+91 
-96 IGSPYASLM
+96 
-105 EPEVRYQLHD
+105 
-115 NVQLQLSSSPNYLI
+115 
-129 RYTLHTPKGPLGLLE
+129 
-144 IGEAYK
+144 
-150 QHNRHL
+150 
-156 LRGYFMIVD
+156 
-165 EQVIESEQP
+165 
-174 VDSDLETRNSR
+174 
-185 LQIALELNQRAQRDQ
+185 
-200 FAHLERVRAQQDL
+200 
-213 ILRLT
+213 
-218 RHRYT
+218 
-223 TANTLLEAAQLITRS
+223 
-238 ACDIYDVDHVSLWN
+238 
-252 LNDKRLE
+252 
-259 PITDYDRE
+259 
-267 SGDYRTR
+267 
-274 TPIDISPYPSYLQA
+274 
-288 LHTSRAID
+288 
-296 AGNIQ
+296 
-301 TDPRTREMAESLTP
+301 
-315 LENRAVLDASI
+315 
-326 RIDGQVVGVLCLE
+326 CLE
-339 QTGSTREWQSDEI
+339 QTGREWQSDEI

>member
-1 MVVSCKHGLHDATLP
+1 
-16 YAKRGFTPV
+16 
-25 ATSIR
+25 
-30 EASLFM
+30 M
-36 KSQTDAAGRTAA
+36 KSQPDAAGRTAV

-69 EANWALLF
+69 EANWALLY

-84 QFGLPAV
+84 QLGLPAV

-96 IGSPYASLM
+96 VGSPYASLM
-105 EPEVRYQLHD
+105 EPEARYQMHD
-115 NVQLQLSSSPNYLI
+115 DIQRQLTDSPFYLI
-129 RYTLHTPKGPLGLLE
+129 RYTLHTTKGAISLLE
-144 IGEAYK
+144 MGEGYK
-150 QHNRHL
+150 QHNRPL
-156 LRGYFMIVD
+156 LRGYIIVVEGLFGD
-165 EQVIESEQP
+165 HEQASGA
-174 VDSDLETRNSR
+174 DLETQNSR
-185 LQIALELNQRAQRDQ
+185 LQTALELNQRAQHEQ
-200 FAHLERVRAQQDL
+200 LLHLERVRAQQSL
-213 ILRLT
+213 ILRLA
-218 RHRYT
+218 RHRYSSQ
-223 TANTLLEAAQLITRS
+223 NSVQEAAQLITQS
-238 ACDIYDVDHVSLWN
+238 ACEIYDIASASIWN
-252 LNDKRLE
+252 LNDQRLE
-259 PITDYDRE
+259 PIAAFNRDT
-267 SGDYRTR
+267 GDVLLPQ
-274 TPIDISPYPSYLQA
+274 PIDASVFPNYLDA
-288 LHTSRAID
+288 LHTGRAID
-296 AGNIQ
+296 ANDVSQ
-301 TDPRTREMAESLTP
+301 DPRTRELAETLKP
-315 LENRAVLDASI
+315 RDINAMLDASI
-326 RIDGQVVGVLCLE
+326 RIDGNVVGVLCLE
-339 QTGSTREWQSDEI
+339 QTGIARPWQADEI
-352 AFAGELADQFAQVI
+352 TFAGELADQFAQVI
-366 NNHNRRAATNALH
+366 NNHNRRTATSALH

-409 AITQYSSEEVSGRKL
+409 AITQYTTEEVHGRRL
-424 SELPALENL
+424 SELTALENL
-433 NQLLLEAN
+433 NELLLDAN
-441 SSLTT
+441 SSLAK

-474 SDTRE
+474 GDNRE

-491 ESKLAQQRIERL
+491 QTKLAQQRIERL

-509 TNLGNRPA
+509 TSLGNRPA

-529 TDTPMSLLLVDI
+529 SDTPISLLLVDI

-569 TLSPTDV
+569 SLSPSGS

-586 VLLDNTGQEAGQTTA
+586 VLLDDTDLEAGQRIA
-601 AEVLATL
+601 VQVLKTL

-651 KANGKHQ
+651 KANGKDQ

-694 PKLCLLT
+694 PKLCLRT
-701 GRLLGMEA
+701 GRLLGTEA

-739 GKWVARQSCRMSK
+739 GKWVAREACRMSK
-752 DLTAAGFGHLQVAI
+752 KLTAAGLGRLQVAI
-766 NVSPKQFS
+766 NLSPKQFS
-774 DPELVSSIAAIL
+774 DPDLVSSIANIL
-786 REEALDPSLLELEL
+786 KEERLAAPLLELEL

-811 TRQQLDSLKK
+811 TRQQLDFLKS
-821 LGLSLAMDD
+821 LGLTLAMDD
-830 FGTGYSSFSYL
+830 FGTGYSSLSYL

-853 SFIRDIPDDEDDMEI
+853 SFVSDIPDNQDDMEI

-888 ETAAQLAFLRRH
+888 ETAEQLAFLRRH

-911 KPIPGEELIEK
+911 RPIPGQDLIDK
-922 LQRYPRRPSA
+922 LQRYPRGPLA

>member
-1 MVVSCKHGLHDATLP
+1 
-16 YAKRGFTPV
+16 
-25 ATSIR
+25 
-30 EASLFM
+30 M
-36 KSQTDAAGRTAA
+36 KSQPDVARTAS

-69 EANWALLF
+69 EASWALLY
-77 LDPNCEK
+77 LDPNCER

-91 DLCAL
+91 ELCSL

-105 EPEVRYQLHD
+105 EPQVRYQLHD
-115 NVQLQLSSSPNYLI
+115 TIQQQLGASPHYLV
-129 RYTLHTPKGPLGLLE
+129 RYTLHTQGGPLSVLE
-144 IGEAYK
+144 LGEAYK

-156 LRGYFMIVD
+156 LRGYLMVVEGLFNGSAPMPAI
-165 EQVIESEQP
+165 
-174 VDSDLETRNSR
+174 DLEDQNSR
-185 LQIALELNQRAQRDQ
+185 LQIALELNQRAQQ
-200 FAHLERVRAQQDL
+200 EQLQHLERVRAQQEL
-213 ILRLT
+213 ILLLARQ
-218 RHRYT
+218 RYCT
-223 TANTLLEAAQLITRS
+223 NNPLQEAAELITRS
-238 ACDIYDVDHVSLWN
+238 ACDIYQIDCASLWN
-252 LNDKRLE
+252 LEGQRLLPISAYQRAKQQHHLPE
-259 PITDYDRE
+259 PIDAGGFPDYLE
-267 SGDYRTR
+267 A
-274 TPIDISPYPSYLQA
+274 LQ
-288 LHTSRAID
+288 TSRAID
-296 AGNIQ
+296 ATNA
-301 TDPRTREMAESLTP
+301 TRDPRTREMVESLRP
-315 LENRAVLDASI
+315 MDIHAMLDASI
-326 RIDGQVVGVLCLE
+326 RVDGQVVGVLCLE
-339 QTGSTREWQSDEI
+339 QSGSTREWLTDEI

-366 NNHNRRAATNALH
+366 NNHKRRAATSALH

-393 LVNCDGVVE
+393 LVNCDGIVE

-409 AITQYSSEEVSGRKL
+409 AITQYSTEEVHGHRL
-424 SELPALENL
+424 AQLPALENL
-433 NQLLLEAN
+433 SELLFDAP
-441 SSLTT
+441 SSLAK

-474 SDTRE
+474 GDNRE

-491 ESKLAQQRIERL
+491 QSKLAQQRIERL

-529 TDTPMSLLLVDI
+529 SDAPISLLLVDI

-569 TLSPTDV
+569 SLSAGGS

-586 VLLDNTGQEAGQTTA
+586 VLLDDTDLEAGQQMA
-601 AEVLATL
+601 SQLLATL

-636 PQTLMKNAGLALHKA
+636 PQTLMRNAGLALHKA

-663 EALNAEA
+663 EVLNAEA

-683 LTQNELEVFYQ
+683 LTQNELDVFYQ
-694 PKLCLLT
+694 PKLCLRS

-739 GKWVARQSCRMSK
+739 GKWIARQACRMSK
-752 DLTAAGFGHLQVAI
+752 QLSAAGMGNLQVAI
-766 NVSPKQFS
+766 NLSPKQFS
-774 DPELVSSIAAIL
+774 DPDLVASIATIL
-786 REEALDPSLLELEL
+786 KEEQLPANLLELEL

-811 TRQQLDSLKK
+811 TRLQLDQLKSF
-821 LGLSLAMDD
+821 GLTLAMDD
-830 FGTGYSSFSYL
+830 FGTGYSSLSYL
-841 KKFPIDVIKIDR
+841 KKFPIDIIKIDR
-853 SFIRDIPDDEDDMEI
+853 SFIHEIPDNQDDMEI

-911 KPIPGEELIEK
+911 RPIPGAELLDK
-922 LQRYPRRPSA
+922 LRRYPRGPIA

>member
-1 MVVSCKHGLHDATLP
+1 
-16 YAKRGFTPV
+16 
-25 ATSIR
+25 
-30 EASLFM
+30 M
-36 KSQTDAAGRTAA
+36 KSQPDAAVRMAS

-69 EANWALLF
+69 DASWGLLY
-77 LDPNCEK
+77 LDPNCERH
-84 QFGLPAV
+84 FGASAN
-91 DLCAL
+91 DLCTQVT
-96 IGSPYASLM
+96 SPYASLM
-105 EPEVRYQLHD
+105 EPKARHHLHESITRQLATEPHY
-115 NVQLQLSSSPNYLI
+115 VVH
-129 RYTLHTPKGPLGLLE
+129 YTLHTQQGPLKVME
-144 IGEAYK
+144 AGETYK
-150 QHNRHL
+150 HHNRHL
-156 LRGYFMIVD
+156 LRGYLLVLESAPPSIVA
-165 EQVIESEQP
+165 EPESQ
-174 VDSDLETRNSR
+174 NSR
-185 LQIALELNQRAQRDQ
+185 LHMALELNQRAQQ
-200 FAHLERVRAQQDL
+200 EQLQHLERVRAQQDL
-213 ILRLT
+213 ILLLA
-218 RHRYT
+218 RHRYSQH
-223 TANTLLEAAQLITRS
+223 NSLQEAAELITRS
-238 ACDIYDVDHVSLWN
+238 ACDMYQVDGASLWN
-252 LNDKRLE
+252 LEGNYLH
-259 PITDYDRE
+259 PVSAFQRE
-267 SGDYRTR
+267 SQSFVLLDAL
-274 TPIDISPYPSYLQA
+274 DISNFPDYLEA
-288 LHTSRAID
+288 LHTSRSID
-296 AGNIQ
+296 AHNANR
-301 TDPRTREMAESLTP
+301 DPRTRELIATQSRHETNAM
-315 LENRAVLDASI
+315 LDASI

-339 QTGSTREWQSDEI
+339 QSGQSRVWQSDEI

-366 NNHNRRAATNALH
+366 NNHNRRTATSALH

-393 LVNCDGVVE
+393 LVNCEGVVE

-409 AITQYSSEEVSGRKL
+409 AITQYSSEEVQGQKL

-433 NQLLLEAN
+433 SDLLFDAH
-441 SSLTT
+441 SSL
-446 SNSWQGEFK
+446 SKGNSWQGEFK
-455 SRRKNLEPYWGQL
+455 SRRKNLEPYWGQM

-474 SDTRE
+474 GDNRE

-509 TNLGNRPA
+509 TSLGNRPA
-517 FIRNLDERFARD
+517 FIRTLDERFARNS
-529 TDTPMSLLLVDI
+529 TDPICLLLVDI

-569 TLSPTDV
+569 TLSHADI

-586 VLLDNTGQEAGQTTA
+586 VLLDDTGVEAGQITA
-601 AEVLATL
+601 NELLMTL

-620 VTGSVGL
+620 VTGSVGV
-627 ACAPLHGRD
+627 ACAPLHGLD
-636 PQTLMKNAGLALHKA
+636 PQTLMRNAGLALHKA

-663 EALNAEA
+663 EALNEEA

-683 LTQNELEVFYQ
+683 LTQNELDVFYQ
-694 PKLCLLT
+694 PKLCLHS

-739 GKWVARQSCRMSK
+739 GKWVARQACRMSK
-752 DLTAAGFGHLQVAI
+752 HLSDNGLGNLQVAI
-766 NVSPKQFS
+766 NLSPKQFS
-774 DPELVSSIAAIL
+774 DPDLVASIASIL
-786 REEALDPSLLELEL
+786 KEEQLPAHLLELEL
-800 TEGLLLEATED
+800 TEGLLLEATDD
-811 TRQQLDSLKK
+811 TRLQLDQLKEM
-821 LGLSLAMDD
+821 GLSLAMDD
-830 FGTGYSSFSYL
+830 FGTGYSSLSYL

-853 SFIRDIPDDEDDMEI
+853 SFVKDIPDNQNDMEI

-911 KPIPGEELIEK
+911 RPIPGDDLMEK
-922 LQRYPRRPSA
+922 LKRYPRGPLA

>member
-1 MVVSCKHGLHDATLP
+1 
-16 YAKRGFTPV
+16 
-25 ATSIR
+25 
-30 EASLFM
+30 M
-36 KSQTDAAGRTAA
+36 KSQPDAASRMVA

-69 EANWALLF
+69 EASWALLF
-77 LDPNCEK
+77 LDPNCER
-84 QFGLPAV
+84 QFGIPASE
-91 DLCAL
+91 LCAL

-115 NVQLQLSSSPNYLI
+115 GIQQQLATKSHYLV
-129 RYTLHTPKGPLGLLE
+129 RYTLHTADGPLQLLE
-144 IGEAYK
+144 LGEPYK
-150 QHNRHL
+150 QHNRQL
-156 LRGYFMIVD
+156 LRGYLLAVA
-165 EQVIESEQP
+165 
-174 VDSDLETRNSR
+174 DLGEALSHVSAAELENQNTR
-185 LQIALELNQRAQRDQ
+185 LQVALELNQQAQLEQ
-200 FAHLERVRAQQDL
+200 LQHLDRVRAQQEL
-213 ILRLT
+213 ILSLARQ
-218 RHRYT
+218 RYT
-223 TANTLLEAAQLITRS
+223 TNNPLLEAAELITRS
-238 ACDIYDVDHVSLWN
+238 ACEIYEVECASLW
-252 LNDKRLE
+252 LLEGKRLE
-259 PITDYDRE
+259 PITSYE
-267 SGDYRTR
+267 SATQVHHLQAA
-274 TPIDISPYPSYLQA
+274 IDASQYPTYLNA

-296 AGNIQ
+296 AHHA
-301 TDPRTREMAESLTP
+301 TADPRTAELANWLHARDIT
-315 LENRAVLDASI
+315 AILDASI
-326 RIDGQVVGVLCLE
+326 RVDGQVVGVLCLE
-339 QTGSTREWQSDEI
+339 QKGRQRAWQADEI
-352 AFAGELADQFAQVI
+352 TFAGELADQVAQVI
-366 NNHNRRAATNALH
+366 NNQNRRAATSALH

-393 LVNCDGVVE
+393 LVNCEGVVE

-409 AITQYSSEEVSGRKL
+409 AITQYSTDEVHGHRL

-433 NQLLLEAN
+433 SELLFDAP
-441 SSLTT
+441 SSLAS

-474 SDTRE
+474 NDQRE

-491 ESKLAQQRIERL
+491 QTKLAQQRIERL

-517 FIRNLDERFARD
+517 FIRSLDERFARNSD
-529 TDTPMSLLLVDI
+529 SPISLMLVDI

-569 TLSPTDV
+569 SLSSSGS

-586 VLLDNTGQEAGQTTA
+586 VLLDDVDPEAGQVIA
-601 AEVLATL
+601 QQVLRTL
-608 DKPMFVDNQLIS
+608 DKPMFVDNQLIN
-620 VTGSVGL
+620 VTASVGF

-694 PKLCLLT
+694 PKLCLRT
-701 GRLLGMEA
+701 GRLLGLEA

-739 GKWVARQSCRMSK
+739 GKWVARQACRMSNELK
-752 DLTAAGFGHLQVAI
+752 ANGVGALQVAI
-766 NVSPKQFS
+766 NLSPKQFS
-774 DPELVSSIAAIL
+774 DPDLVSSIRHIL
-786 REEALDPSLLELEL
+786 EEEALPPHLLELEL
-800 TEGLLLEATED
+800 TEGLLLEATEE
-811 TRQQLDSLKK
+811 TRLQLSELKG
-821 LGLSLAMDD
+821 LGLTLAMDD
-830 FGTGYSSFSYL
+830 FGTGYSSLSYL
-841 KKFPIDVIKIDR
+841 KKFPIDIIKIDR
-853 SFIRDIPDDEDDMEI
+853 SFIHEIPDNQDDMEI

-888 ETAAQLAFLRRH
+888 ETAEQLAFLRRH

-911 KPIPGEELIEK
+911 RPIPGSELVEALK
-922 LQRYPRRPSA
+922 RYPRGPAA

>member
-1 MVVSCKHGLHDATLP
+1 
-16 YAKRGFTPV
+16 
-25 ATSIR
+25 
-30 EASLFM
+30 M
-36 KSQTDAAGRTAA
+36 KSQPDAASRMVA

-69 EANWALLF
+69 EPSWALLF
-77 LDPNCEK
+77 LDPNCER

-91 DLCAL
+91 ELCAL
-96 IGSPYASLM
+96 VGSPYASLM
-105 EPEVRYQLHD
+105 EPEARYQLHD
-115 NVQLQLSSSPNYLI
+115 AVQQQLSVSPHYLI
-129 RYTLHTPKGPLGLLE
+129 RYTLHTASGSLSLLE
-144 IGEAYK
+144 LGEAFK

-156 LRGYFMIVD
+156 LRGYLL
-165 EQVIESEQP
+165 VIDGLFEDDPLQP
-174 VDSDLETRNSR
+174 ALDLETQNSR
-185 LQIALELNQRAQRDQ
+185 LQIALELNQRAQQ
-200 FAHLERVRAQQDL
+200 EQLLHLDRVRAQQDL
-213 ILRLT
+213 ILLLT
-218 RHRYT
+218 RQRYSS
-223 TANTLLEAAQLITRS
+223 NNSLQEAAELITRS
-238 ACDIYDVDHVSLWN
+238 ACDIYEIDCASLWH
-252 LNDKRLE
+252 LE
-259 PITDYDRE
+259 GSMLVPISAYHRTSQEYLLPQSIDASEFPDYLD
-267 SGDYRTR
+267 
-274 TPIDISPYPSYLQA
+274 A
-288 LHTSRAID
+288 LHTGRAID
-296 AGNIQ
+296 AHNA
-301 TDPRTREMAESLTP
+301 TRDPRTREMAESLRP
-315 LENRAVLDASI
+315 RDVNAMLDASI
-326 RIDGQVVGVLCLE
+326 RVDGQVVGVLCLE
-339 QTGSTREWQSDEI
+339 QTGATRAWQSDEI

-366 NNHNRRAATNALH
+366 SNHNRRAATSALH

-409 AITQYSSEEVSGRKL
+409 AITQYSTEEVHGQRL

-433 NQLLLEAN
+433 SELLFDAPSALAK
-441 SSLTT
+441 

-474 SDTRE
+474 GDNRE

-491 ESKLAQQRIERL
+491 QTKLAQQRIERL

-529 TDTPMSLLLVDI
+529 SDAPISLLLVDI

-569 TLSPTDV
+569 SLIPSGS

-586 VLLDNTGQEAGQTTA
+586 VLLDNSDLTVGQQVANQL
-601 AEVLATL
+601 LATL

-636 PQTLMKNAGLALHKA
+636 PQTLMRNAGLALHKA

-683 LTQNELEVFYQ
+683 LTQNELDVFYQ
-694 PKLCLLT
+694 PKLCLRS

-709 LLRWNHPEKG
+709 LLRWDHPEKG

-739 GKWVARQSCRMSK
+739 GKWIARQACRMSK
-752 DLTAAGFGHLQVAI
+752 ALTAAGMGNLQVAI
-766 NVSPKQFS
+766 NLSPKQFS
-774 DPELVSSIAAIL
+774 DPDLVASIATIL
-786 REEALDPSLLELEL
+786 KEEALPAHLLELEL

-811 TRQQLDSLKK
+811 THLQLDQLKR
-821 LGLSLAMDD
+821 LGLTLAMDD
-830 FGTGYSSFSYL
+830 FGTGYSSLSYL
-841 KKFPIDVIKIDR
+841 KKFPIDIIKIDR
-853 SFIRDIPDDEDDMEI
+853 SFIHEIPDNQDDMEI

-888 ETAAQLAFLRRH
+888 ETADQLTFLRRH

-911 KPIPGEELIEK
+911 RPIPGNELIEK
-922 LQRYPRRPSA
+922 LKRYPRGPIA

>member
-1 MVVSCKHGLHDATLP
+1 
-16 YAKRGFTPV
+16 
-25 ATSIR
+25 
-30 EASLFM
+30 M
-36 KSQTDAAGRTAA
+36 KSQTDAAGRSAA

-105 EPEVRYQLHD
+105 EPQARYQLHD
-115 NVQLQLSSSPNYLI
+115 DIQQQLASSPNYLI
-129 RYTLHTPKGPLGLLE
+129 RYTLHSPKGALGLLE

-156 LRGYFMIVD
+156 LRGYFLIVD
-165 EQVIESEQP
+165 GLVTESETAT
-174 VDSDLETRNSR
+174 DSDLETRNLR

-223 TANTLLEAAQLITRS
+223 TANTLLEAAKLITKS
-238 ACDIYDVDHVSLWN
+238 ACDIYDVDHVSIWN
-252 LNDKRLE
+252 LTDKRLE
-259 PITDYDRE
+259 PITDYRRE
-267 SGDYRTR
+267 SGDYQSR
-274 TPIDISPYPSYLQA
+274 TPIDISAYPTYLQA
-288 LHTSRAID
+288 LNTSRAID
-296 AGNIQ
+296 ASNIQ
-301 TDPRTREMAESLTP
+301 TDPRTREMAESLNP
-315 LENRAVLDASI
+315 GEDKAVLDASI
-326 RIDGQVVGVLCLE
+326 RIDGQVIGVLCLE
-339 QTGSTREWQSDEI
+339 QSGSTREWQSDEI

-393 LVNCDGVVE
+393 LVNCNGVVE

-409 AITQYSSEEVSGRKL
+409 AITQYSSDEVSGHKL

-441 SSLTT
+441 SSLTN

-474 SDTRE
+474 GDNRE
-479 LTHYIGIYEDIT
+479 LTHYIGIYEDISQ
-491 ESKLAQQRIERL
+491 SKLAQQRIERL

-517 FIRNLDERFARD
+517 FIRNLDERFVRD

-569 TLSPTDV
+569 TLSPSDV

-586 VLLDNTGQEAGQTTA
+586 VLLDNTDQEAGQATA
-601 AEVLATL
+601 SQVLATL

-709 LLRWNHPEKG
+709 LLRWSHPEKG

-752 DLTAAGFGHLQVAI
+752 DLTAAGFGNLQVAI

-786 REEALDPSLLELEL
+786 REEELDPSLLELEL

-888 ETAAQLAFLRRH
+888 ETAAQLTFLRRH

-922 LQRYPRRPSA
+922 LKRYPRRPSA

>member
-1 MVVSCKHGLHDATLP
+1 MGSP
-16 YAKRGFTPV
+16 PV
-25 ATSIR
+25 ATSIP

-36 KSQTDAAGRTAA
+36 KSQTDAAGRSAA

-84 QFGLPAV
+84 QLGLSAV

-105 EPEVRYQLHD
+105 EPQARYRLHD
-115 NVQLQLSSSPNYLI
+115 DIQLQLASSPNYLI
-129 RYTLHTPKGPLGLLE
+129 RYTLHSPKGPLGLLE

-156 LRGYFMIVD
+156 LRGYFMIVED
-165 EQVIESEQP
+165 RVTEGES
-174 VDSDLETRNSR
+174 VTDSELETRNSR

-223 TANTLLEAAQLITRS
+223 TANTLLEAAELITRS
-238 ACDIYDVDHVSLWN
+238 ACDIYDVDHASIWN

-259 PITDYDRE
+259 PITDYRRE
-267 SGDYRTR
+267 SGDYQTR
-274 TPIDISPYPSYLQA
+274 TAIDISAYPTYLQA
-288 LHTSRAID
+288 LNTSRAID
-296 AGNIQ
+296 ASNIQ
-301 TDPRTREMAESLTP
+301 TDPRTREMAISLRPGET
-315 LENRAVLDASI
+315 RAVLDASI
-326 RIDGQVVGVLCLE
+326 RIDGQVIGVLCLE
-339 QTGSTREWQSDEI
+339 QSGSTREWQSDEI

-393 LVNCDGVVE
+393 LVNCNGVVE

-409 AITQYSSEEVSGRKL
+409 AITQYSSEEVSGNKL

-441 SSLTT
+441 SSLTN

-474 SDTRE
+474 GDNRE

-491 ESKLAQQRIERL
+491 QSKLAQQRIERL

-517 FIRNLDERFARD
+517 FIRNLDERFGRD

-601 AEVLATL
+601 SQVLATL

-752 DLTAAGFGHLQVAI
+752 DLTAAGFGNLHVAI

-786 REEALDPSLLELEL
+786 KEEQLDPSLLELEL

-911 KPIPGEELIEK
+911 RPIPGEELIEK
-922 LQRYPRRPSA
+922 LTRYPRRPSA

>member
-1 MVVSCKHGLHDATLP
+1 MVSCKHEPHHATLP
-16 YAKRGFTPV
+16 YAKVGFTPV
-25 ATSIR
+25 ATSIP

-36 KSQTDAAGRTAA
+36 KSQTDAAGRSAA

-105 EPEVRYQLHD
+105 EPQARYQLHD
-115 NVQLQLSSSPNYLI
+115 DIQQQLASSPNYLI
-129 RYTLHTPKGPLGLLE
+129 RYTLHSPKGTLGLLE

-156 LRGYFMIVD
+156 LRGYFLIVD
-165 EQVIESEQP
+165 GLVTESESAT
-174 VDSDLETRNSR
+174 DSDLETRNLR

-223 TANTLLEAAQLITRS
+223 TANTLLEAAKLITKS
-238 ACDIYDVDHVSLWN
+238 ACDIYDVDHVSIWN
-252 LNDKRLE
+252 LTDKRLE
-259 PITDYDRE
+259 PITDYRRE
-267 SGDYRTR
+267 SGDYQSR
-274 TPIDISPYPSYLQA
+274 TPIDISAYPTYLQA
-288 LHTSRAID
+288 LNTSRAID
-296 AGNIQ
+296 ASNIQ

-315 LENRAVLDASI
+315 GEDKAVLDASI
-326 RIDGQVVGVLCLE
+326 RIDGQVIGVLCLE
-339 QTGSTREWQSDEI
+339 QSGSIREWQSDEI

-393 LVNCDGVVE
+393 LVNCNGVVE

-409 AITQYSSEEVSGRKL
+409 AITQYSSDEVSGHKL

-441 SSLTT
+441 SSLTN

-474 SDTRE
+474 GDNRE

-491 ESKLAQQRIERL
+491 QSKLAQQRIERL

-586 VLLDNTGQEAGQTTA
+586 VLLDNTDQEAGQATA
-601 AEVLATL
+601 SQVLATL

-752 DLTAAGFGHLQVAI
+752 DLTAAGFGNLQVAI

-786 REEALDPSLLELEL
+786 REEELDPSLLELEL

-888 ETAAQLAFLRRH
+888 ETAAQLTFLRRH

-922 LQRYPRRPSA
+922 LKRYPRRPSA

>member
-1 MVVSCKHGLHDATLP
+1 
-16 YAKRGFTPV
+16 
-25 ATSIR
+25 
-30 EASLFM
+30 M
-36 KSQTDAAGRTAA
+36 KSQTDAAGRSAA

-84 QFGLPAV
+84 QLGLPAV

-105 EPEVRYQLHD
+105 EPQARYQLHD
-115 NVQLQLSSSPNYLI
+115 DIQLQLASSPNYLI
-129 RYTLHTPKGPLGLLE
+129 RYTLHSPKGPLGLLE

-156 LRGYFMIVD
+156 LRGYFMIVED
-165 EQVIESEQP
+165 LVTDGES
-174 VDSDLETRNSR
+174 VTDSDLETRNSR

-223 TANTLLEAAQLITRS
+223 TANTLLEAAELITRS
-238 ACDIYDVDHVSLWN
+238 ACDIYDVDHASIWN

-259 PITDYDRE
+259 PITDYRRE
-267 SGDYRTR
+267 SGDYQTR
-274 TPIDISPYPSYLQA
+274 TAIDISAYPTYLQA
-288 LHTSRAID
+288 LNTSRAID
-296 AGNIQ
+296 ASNIQ
-301 TDPRTREMAESLTP
+301 TDPRTREMAISLRPGET
-315 LENRAVLDASI
+315 RAVLDASI
-326 RIDGQVVGVLCLE
+326 RIDGQVIGVLCLE
-339 QTGSTREWQSDEI
+339 QSGSTREWQSDEI

-393 LVNCDGVVE
+393 LVNCNGVVE

-409 AITQYSSEEVSGRKL
+409 AITQYSSEEVSGNKL

-441 SSLTT
+441 SSLTN

-474 SDTRE
+474 GDNRE

-491 ESKLAQQRIERL
+491 QSKLAQQRIERL

-586 VLLDNTGQEAGQTTA
+586 VLLDNTGQEAGQATA
-601 AEVLATL
+601 SQVLATL

-752 DLTAAGFGHLQVAI
+752 DLTAAGFGNLQVAI

-786 REEALDPSLLELEL
+786 KEEQLDPSLLELEL

-911 KPIPGEELIEK
+911 RPIPGEELIEK
-922 LQRYPRRPSA
+922 LTRYPRRPSA